1 MKNELNSD
9 ILSKEQK
16 LLVTGASG
24 FIGRNCCRSLINN
37 GFDVIA
43 IIRSEDKYLESL
55 GVKCIITDLFDSDN
69 YIECIA
75 KSNIIIHCAG
85 DAKFGNGNQYLKS
98 NVELTELLVSLI
110 EKSNKKLND
119 LFSCHLLER

>member
-16 LLVTGASG
+16 LFLVTGASG

-55 GVKCIITDLFDSDN
+55 
-69 YIECIA
+69 
-75 KSNIIIHCAG
+75 
-85 DAKFGNGNQYLKS
+85 
-98 NVELTELLVSLI
+98 ELNAFNRFI
-110 EKSNKKLND
+110 R
-119 LFSCHLLER
+119 FR